1 MSTPSQ
7 TTTILE
13 GINIAL
19 AIALLVR
26 WFLIPNPSL
35 HTLFTDEDTIE
46 HLHAPGAV
54 SLRIEQL
61 APSITVED
69 IVRELHEHPER
80 LSSPEAQQLFKE
92 MQETQSALLANEERL
107 QAIELELNRL
117 ALQVFNDLSPEE
129 QARIRSR
136 RNTDSVEGIEAQY
149 WREVLQQD
157 EQGERE
163 P

>member
-1 MSTPSQ
+1 MSTSSR
-7 TTTILE
+7 TATMLE
-13 GINIAL
+13 MINISL

-26 WFLIPNPSL
+26 WLLIPNPNL
-35 HTLFTDEDTIE
+35 HTLFTDNDTIE
-46 HLHAPGAV
+46 DLHAPSAV
-54 SLRIEQL
+54 SQRIEQL

-69 IVRELHEHPER
+69 IVRELHEHPEY

-92 MQETQSALLANEERL
+92 MLQTQTSLLENEERL
-107 QAIELELNRL
+107 QAVELELNRL

-149 WREVLQQD
+149 WREVLHQS
-157 EQGERE
+157 EQGGDK

>member
-1 MSTPSQ
+1 MSTPSR
-7 TTTILE
+7 TATMLE
-13 GINIAL
+13 VINIAL

-26 WFLIPNPSL
+26 WFFIPNPSL

-46 HLHAPGAV
+46 NLHAPGSV

-61 APSITVED
+61 GPSITVED
-69 IVRELHEHPER
+69 IIRELHEHPER

-92 MQETQSALLANEERL
+92 MQETQSALLENEERL
-107 QAIELELNRL
+107 QAVELELNRL
-117 ALQVFNDLSPEE
+117 AFQLFNDLSPTE

-136 RNTDSVEGIEAQY
+136 RNTDSVQGIEAQY
-149 WREVLQQD
+149 WSEVLQQGKQD
-157 EQGERE
+157 EHT